1 MENNSIEEFK
11 EHLGDY
17 LNTLDIPI
25 IDKVE
30 LLINLIHFLSNYEEN
45 IQVLEKHRVLKL
57 KDKD

>member
-17 LNTLDIPI
+17 LNTLDIPT

-57 KDKD
+57 KD